1 MEGCGKVE
9 GKGGSP
15 EASGDAGGVC
25 ASPPRKGLA
34 RCYGNNRQQV
44 KAAARI
50 FVFCKTIF
58 FFLAFQH
65 IVNETEKVHT
75 TKGVKNL

>member
-1 MEGCGKVE
+1 MRE
-9 GKGGSP
+9 
-15 EASGDAGGVC
+15 GVC
-25 ASPPRKGLA
+25 ASPPRKVLA
-34 RCYGNNRQQV
+34 RFYGNNRQQV